1 MSVVAATTS
10 SAFEVRAD
18 GSLVLELGET
28 CIQTAAR
35 RAHRQMA
42 QMLLDQSTG
51 GTVREN
57 ALDTLG
63 DFLTR
68 TDFAALRAERPEL
81 AGGTPCRVRLRRNR
95 DGSVDWEMID
105 TE

>member
-1 MSVVAATTS
+1 MATTTS
-10 SAFEVRAD
+10 GAFAVSAD

-35 RAHRQMA
+35 RAHRRMA

-51 GTVREN
+51 GTFPEN

-63 DFLTR
+63 DFLAR

-95 DGSVDWEMID
+95 DGAVDWEMID